1 MSILILS
8 TQDDY
13 IKKQNICDYFSDLN
27 IKCMHEFLFKIISN
41 NINKTIKTYDIIYV
55 DVKKDNYGE
64 NALDP
69 SYYLN
74 IIINNMNEKAILIFY
89 TDLMHIIKTIINLN
103 LNGKTRDIIK
113 CTEGDIY
120 VVSRTS
126 IYLQNIKVILDHA
139 ISEHKSVL
147 TFIRLIITYIFD
159 IKPTIAPDIPDS
171 QPNNMTH
178 RTKILMGLGIMFMAL
193 LFLFALWLWRRKIYN
208 YFKSFRKNHNI
219 NSE

>member
-13 IKKQNICDYFSDLN
+13 INKQNICSYLNDLN
-27 IKCMHEFLFKIISN
+27 IKCMHEFLFKIILN
-41 NINKTIKTYDIIYV
+41 NINETIKTYDIIYV
-55 DVKKDNYGE
+55 DVKKDNYGK

-69 SYYLN
+69 GYYLN

-89 TDLMHIIKTIINLN
+89 TDLMYIIKTSIN
-103 LNGKTRDIIK
+103 LNGKNRDIIK

-126 IYLQNIKVILDHA
+126 IYSQNSKIISKHA

-147 TFIRLIITYIFD
+147 TFIRLIITDIFH
-159 IKPTIAPDIPDS
+159 IEPTIAPDS
-171 QPNNMTH
+171 KPNNMTYQ
-178 RTKILMGLGIMFMAL
+178 TKILMGLGIMFMAL
-193 LFLFALWLWRRKIYN
+193 LFLFALWLWRRKIYSF
-208 YFKSFRKNHNI
+208 FKSFRRK
-219 NSE
+219 S